1 LKVVH
6 INQSDTK
13 GGAAIAAFRLHN
25 AMLKN
30 GIDSKYLVLRRTIND
45 RSDIR
50 TVSKYARYITRSL
63 NFVLEK
69 FISWGVNNKR
79 GLYSP
84 FLFGVDVSKYQEVKE
99 SDSIYLHWICGSFF
113 NFTILRKILKTGK
126 PVFWFMH
133 DMFPITG
140 GCHYSFECTK
150 YYTGCYEC
158 PFHKKRAIFP
168 DISRRQFSLKQKIYK
183 QFDNFIFIA
192 PSAWLA
198 DCAKKSGLTR
208 DKQVYHIPNLIDFD
222 RFKIVDKIAARRLY
236 SIKNN
241 AKIIAFGADNALSN
255 PYKGWSYFRDSLRLL
270 SKEPQLEHIAIEA
283 LIFGSSYN
291 RKISEDIPFPSYFLG
306 QLHDEYSMVM
316 MYNCIDVFVISSL
329 ADNFPNTILESLA
342 CNIPVVGFNVGG
354 IPDMINE
361 HTGYLA
367 EYKNSDDLAKG
378 IAFLL
383 TTGKKDI
390 RTQVIKFSSAEI
402 IKRHEHILYNTDDH
416 RHETER

>member
-25 AMLKN
+25 AMREA
-30 GIDSKYLVLRRTIND
+30 GIDSTYFVHMRTIHD
-45 RSDIR
+45 REDIR
-50 TVSKYARYITRSL
+50 TVSKYEQYIKRLVHIVCEKLAVRAMTKIPGYFSSFKYGTDISKR
-63 NFVLEK
+63 LEVT
-69 FISWGVNNKR
+69 GADR
-79 GLYSP
+79 
-84 FLFGVDVSKYQEVKE
+84 
-99 SDSIYLHWICGSFF
+99 IYLHWICGSFI
-113 NFTILRKILKTGK
+113 NFRVLKKILKTGK

-140 GCHYSFECTK
+140 GCHHSFECTK
-150 YYTGCYEC
+150 YCTGCSEC
-158 PFHKKRAIFP
+158 PFRKKRATFL
-168 DISRRQFSLKQKIYK
+168 DISHRQFSLKQKIYK
-183 QFDNFIFIA
+183 QFDNLIFIA

-208 DKQVYHIPNLIDFD
+208 DKQIYHIPNLIDFD
-222 RFKIVDKIAARRLY
+222 RFKIVDKIAARKLY

-241 AKIIAFGADNALSN
+241 AKIIAFGADNALLN
-255 PYKGWSYFRDSLRLL
+255 PYKGWNYFRDALHLL
-270 SKEPQLEHIAIEA
+270 AEETILIDTAIEV

-291 RKISEDIPFPSYFLG
+291 RKIADDIPFPSYFLG

-342 CNIPVVGFNVGG
+342 CNIPIVGFNVGG

-367 EYKNSDDLAKG
+367 EYKNSRDLAKG

-383 TTGKKDI
+383 TTGKKDV
-390 RTQVIKFSSAEI
+390 RTQVIKFSSPEI
-402 IKRHEHILYNTDDH
+402 IKRHELYNTDGN
-416 RHETER
+416 RHKTER